1 MTTTKKFFKKFL
13 LMSVMS
19 ISLMACE
26 NTANTATLP
35 MDNTQADNTQANTT
49 QDTTTQNTAQDTA
62 QHNTIKI
69 DWSQLDTKVSPV
81 NADEFGY
88 AFGVDSQPVLNYAKA
103 YNITAKQAQ
112 HAMTLSMASPE
123 ALNKVLDQLQGH
135 YLGHS
140 LTDGAKMSLVIYTT
154 DDVQADS
161 YEYVFADNF
170 AKGLVLPIQILP
182 ASQAKD
188 KPQVDI
194 QSIIKRHTNDAQD
207 KQSSKN

>member
-1 MTTTKKFFKKFL
+1 MTKKFFKNFL
-13 LMSVMS
+13 WMGVLS

-26 NTANTATLP
+26 NTANNTA
-35 MDNTQADNTQANTT
+35 NTVAPQTNNAQASQADTS
-49 QDTTTQNTAQDTA
+49 QNTAQNPTKATQNPTA
-62 QHNTIKI
+62 QHTTINI

-81 NADEFGY
+81 NADEFDY
-88 AFGVDSQPVLNYAKA
+88 VFGVDSQPVLNYAKA

-123 ALNKVLDQLQGH
+123 ALNKVLDQLQGQ

-140 LTDGAKMSLVIYTT
+140 LTDGADMSLVIYTT
-154 DDVQADS
+154 DDVQAS
-161 YEYVFADNF
+161 HYEYVFADNF

-194 QSIIKRHTNDAQD
+194 QSIIKRHANDAQD
-207 KQSSKN
+207 KP